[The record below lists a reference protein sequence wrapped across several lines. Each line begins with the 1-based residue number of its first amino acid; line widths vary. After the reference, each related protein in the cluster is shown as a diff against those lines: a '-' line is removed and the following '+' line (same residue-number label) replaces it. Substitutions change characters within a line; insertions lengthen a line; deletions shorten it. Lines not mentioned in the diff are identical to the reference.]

1 MDLLSIKKAL
11 EENPREINDLFRP
24 KYHMTPKVGWMNDP
38 NGLIYFKNEYHLYF
52 QSNPFHTKPGQMIW
66 GHFVSPD
73 LISFKELDYALA
85 LEKNGENAYSG
96 GAIEVDNEINIFY
109 TLHTEKHPH
118 LIRFDGEVLDGDE
131 VMNEEE
137 NEKRKTLYRPNE
149 GKDVKEEDIY
159 HSISKDGL
167 YFDRGQLVF
176 DNETLPENLSRTD
189 FRDPNPVKIGDTY
202 YLFVGGK
209 DLELNQG
216 VIIVLKSKTLD
227 HFEYAFYLGPYYALG
242 DMAECPSY
250 MRIGDKDVI
259 IVCGSNTPRKDNDF
273 RNINSSIFIV
283 GNLDFD
289 RGTMKVDF
297 IKEIDKG
304 DSYYAPQFIRGT
316 DRHIMVGWMEMWG
329 KKYPTRR
336 MHHGWVG
343 AFSIPREIT
352 IKDGEIYQNPIKE
365 LDNYTRVVHQ
375 EYLPR
380 QADMT
385 LTIEEG
391 DSFII
396 KGDNGELVFG
406 NDGNGI
412 YIDNTKTNS
421 IYESIRHTNNRYA
434 KCPIRILIDNSSIEL
449 FVNNGQE
456 VITDRF
462 YIEGDLK
469 LIPSN
474 KNKEVLIK
482 EVAR

>member
-1 MDLLSIKKAL
+1 MDLLSIKKVL
-11 EENPREINDLFRP
+11 KENPREINDLFRP
-24 KYHMTPKVGWMNDP
+24 KYHMTPKAGWMNDP

-52 QSNPFHTKPGQMIW
+52 QSNPFRTKPGQMIW

-85 LEKNGENAYSG
+85 LEKDGENAYSG

-109 TLHTEKHPH
+109 TLHTEKHPQ

-131 VMNEEE
+131 VLNEEE
-137 NEKRKTLYRPNE
+137 NEKRKTIYRPNE
-149 GKDVKEEDIY
+149 GKDIKEEDVY

-259 IVCGSNTPRKDNDF
+259 IACGSNTPRKDNDF

-304 DSYYAPQFIRGT
+304 DSYYAPQFI
-316 DRHIMVGWMEMWG
+316 
-329 KKYPTRR
+329 
-336 MHHGWVG
+336 
-343 AFSIPREIT
+343 
-352 IKDGEIYQNPIKE
+352 
-365 LDNYTRVVHQ
+365 
-375 EYLPR
+375 
-380 QADMT
+380 
-385 LTIEEG
+385 
-391 DSFII
+391 
-396 KGDNGELVFG
+396 
-406 NDGNGI
+406 
-412 YIDNTKTNS
+412 
-421 IYESIRHTNNRYA
+421 
-434 KCPIRILIDNSSIEL
+434 
-449 FVNNGQE
+449 
-456 VITDRF
+456 
-462 YIEGDLK
+462 
-469 LIPSN
+469 
-474 KNKEVLIK
+474 
-482 EVAR
+482 